1 MRPLRLGRR
10 RRSLRLLLR
19 FVGPFPYL
27 PFTSHSHQSCGL
39 RAAKEPDSDCLISQD
54 KEAIVAQHARGVFI
68 RECLRDELL
77 YFQHSQYRVSRLCQ
91 DWAGERVKYAELLA
105 ENFRGLGEGVEV
117 MVSRSLDC
125 CGEAWIAA
133 VRLGEVRCLG

>member
-1 MRPLRLGRR
+1 
-10 RRSLRLLLR
+10 
-19 FVGPFPYL
+19 
-27 PFTSHSHQSCGL
+27 
-39 RAAKEPDSDCLISQD
+39 
-54 KEAIVAQHARGVFI
+54 
-68 RECLRDELL
+68 
-77 YFQHSQYRVSRLCQ
+77 
-91 DWAGERVKYAELLA
+91 LLA